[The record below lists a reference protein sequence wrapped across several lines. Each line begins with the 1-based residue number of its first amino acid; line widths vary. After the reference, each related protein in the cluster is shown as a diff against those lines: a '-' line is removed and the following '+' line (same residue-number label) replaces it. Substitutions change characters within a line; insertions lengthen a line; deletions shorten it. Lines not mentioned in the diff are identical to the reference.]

1 MAEGRRKTRVGRVVS
16 DKMTN
21 TVVVVVESRKPH
33 PLYRRIVKS
42 TKRYMAHNED
52 PAAKLGDLVRIEESR
67 PLSKMKRWRVIEV
80 MTRGNVAEVQPQ
92 EIGAGDEVAAE
103 EEAEE

>member
-1 MAEGRRKTRVGRVVS
+1 MAEGRRKIRVGRVVS
-16 DKMTN
+16 DKMQK
-21 TVVVVVESRKPH
+21 TVVVAVESRKPH

-67 PLSKMKRWRVIEV
+67 PLSKLKRWRVVEV
-80 MTRGNVAEVQPQ
+80 LTRGNVAEVQPQ
-92 EIGAGDEVAAE
+92 EIGTGE
-103 EEAEE
+103 EEEQEEGEE